1 MPAREIA
8 AFDRH
13 IERARDLAG
22 IATSLE
28 SHLTAAM
35 DLTDMY
41 RAAFVQGVSAFDT
54 FIHAEVRERMLSIFA
69 GTGTKTPAF
78 EKFKVSLSSASVA
91 LATAGNP
98 ASGLNWLEAE
108 IREQHSYLSFQQP
121 DKVADAI
128 RLVSDVR
135 LWKELATH
143 LGQGARNGEPGDK
156 ILKRR
161 LSLIVDRRNTIVHE
175 SDLDPTP
182 PGDTLYPMS
191 RKTAEDALDF
201 LQAIA
206 HGIQAVT

>member
-8 AFDRH
+8 ALDQH

-22 IATSLE
+22 MATSLE
-28 SHLTAAM
+28 THLTGAM
-35 DLTDMY
+35 DLSDMY

-54 FIHAEVRERMLSIFA
+54 FVHAEVRVRMLATFA

-78 EKFKVSLSSASVA
+78 ERFKVSLSSASAA
-91 LATAGNP
+91 LATAGNL
-98 ASGLNWLEAE
+98 ASSLNWLETE

-128 RLVSDVR
+128 RLVSGVQ
-135 LWKELATH
+135 LWKELARH
-143 LGQGARNGEPGDK
+143 LGQGPAGGEPGDK
-156 ILKRR
+156 ILRRR
-161 LSLIVDRRNTIVHE
+161 LALIVDRRNTIVHE

-182 PGDTLYPMS
+182 PGDTLYPMRRS
-191 RKTAEDALDF
+191 TADDALDF
-201 LQAIA
+201 LQSVA

>member
-28 SHLTAAM
+28 THLTGAM
-35 DLTDMY
+35 DLSDMY

-54 FIHAEVRERMLSIFA
+54 FVHAEVRERMLATFA

-78 EKFKVSLSSASVA
+78 KKFKVSLSSASVA
-91 LATAGNP
+91 LATAGNL
-98 ASGLNWLEAE
+98 ASGLNWLETE

-128 RLVSDVR
+128 RLVSDVK
-135 LWKELATH
+135 LWRELALH
-143 LGQGARNGEPGDK
+143 LGQGPAGGESGDK

-161 LSLIVDRRNTIVHE
+161 LALIVDRRNTIVHE

-182 PGDTLYPMS
+182 PGDMLYPMS
-191 RKTAEDALDF
+191 RATADDALDF
-201 LQAIA
+201 LQALA